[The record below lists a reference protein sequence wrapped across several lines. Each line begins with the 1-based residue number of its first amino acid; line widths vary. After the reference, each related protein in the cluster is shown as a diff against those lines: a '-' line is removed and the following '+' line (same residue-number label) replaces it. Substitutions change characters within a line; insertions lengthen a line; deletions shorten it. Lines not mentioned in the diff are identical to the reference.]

1 MDKFIFVHKN
11 WPFDSWVGY
20 LKPTD
25 FVTTYKVESKVM
37 AKLEVEF
44 ENEVEGEDFFD
55 LSKSI
60 KSPISHVW
68 RC

>member
-1 MDKFIFVHKN
+1 MFVHKN
-11 WPFDSWVGY
+11 WPIDSRVGY
-20 LKPTD
+20 LKPTN

-44 ENEVEGEDFFD
+44 ENEVEGEDFLD

-60 KSPISHVW
+60 KSPIFHVW
-68 RC
+68 RW